1 MADDPLAAAA
11 RGTVRSVDFG
21 HVLVLIDY
29 RDGQVRCLLPAA
41 AAHWRDAALTGR
53 IDAMPVALARALLAD
68 GLLTPAGV
76 PASCETAMAASMPS
90 ASWGGIEHQV
100 GLQRPPLTSLPAT
113 LSAAGALALV
123 FAVKH
128 AGPAGTAMRRITRL
142 VAAASTRRHT
152 ASPAEAAAAVRAVR
166 AAAWWSPGRTA
177 CLEESVAAVV
187 LLAARRRQVTWCHGI
202 AADPIR
208 LHAWVQ
214 TVDGSP
220 VAEPPSTRAYTPVLT
235 LGARHQHP

>member
-1 MADDPLAAAA
+1 MAEVPLFTAVC
-11 RGTVRSVDFG
+11 GTVRSVDFG
-21 HVLVLIDY
+21 HVLVLVDY

-41 AAHWRDAALTGR
+41 AAHWRHAALTGR
-53 IDAMPVALARALLAD
+53 LDAMPMALSRALLA
-68 GLLTPAGV
+68 GGMLIPAGAPAPWEMAM
-76 PASCETAMAASMPS
+76 PASTPT

-100 GLQRPPLTSLPAT
+100 GLQRPPLASLPAT

-128 AGPAGTAMRRITRL
+128 AGPASTAMLRVTRL
-142 VAAASTRRHT
+142 VAAASTCRHT
-152 ASPAEAAAAVRAVR
+152 ATPAAAAAAVRAVR

-177 CLEESVAAVV
+177 CLEESAAAVV
-187 LLAARRRQVTWCHGI
+187 LLAARRLQVTWCHGI
-202 AADPIR
+202 AADPVR

-214 TVDGSP
+214 TGDGSP